1 MNNLLLNIGIIFGVI
16 VLVAIFGY
24 VTLIS
29 LFYRKVTQGKA
40 LVRTGYGNTRVAF
53 EGMWVIPLLHN
64 AETMEISLKQV
75 MISREGKEGL
85 ICKDNLRADIKVVFF
100 VRVNPTVDDV
110 KKVAQTIGCARASDH
125 ELLNLLFEAK
135 FSEALKTVGKKFDF
149 VELYNA
155 REKFREEIMNL
166 IGRDLNGY
174 VLDDCAID
182 FLEQTPIDFLNENNI
197 LDAEGIKKIR
207 ELTSHQI
214 TLANKIQRNKEKEI
228 KRQDVEAQEA
238 ILELNRQLSEKEEI
252 QKREVAS
259 VKAREEAEIK
269 RVQQE
274 ELTKSERARIARE
287 REIDIEE
294 QNKTRDVIVAQKS
307 KERTLA
313 VESEKVERD
322 RQLESTDRE
331 RIVAIAQIG
340 KEKAVEEEKKNIQD
354 VIRDRVVVERAV
366 VEEQEKIKDTSA
378 FAEAERSKK
387 VAILAAEQKAQEQL
401 VVKIKGAEAQKEAA
415 QLESQT
421 RLIVATAEREAVD
434 KDAEAKKI
442 MADAV
447 AEEHAALG
455 LAEARVLEAKA
466 HAKEKEG
473 FAEANVLRMKAEAE
487 AQGIQLKGEAQAD
500 ANQRLG
506 QTENAL
512 KSEQGKVEAEVTE
525 VKASA
530 VEKMGRSEATVIE
543 LKAVADAKG
552 VQAKA
557 EAMKQLDGVGKD
569 HEEFKLRLDMQKVVE
584 LARINVQ
591 KDVAA
596 SQAMVIAEA
605 LKSAN
610 IDIIGGEQEFFDRIT
625 RSVVSAK
632 YVDNLFEHS
641 STLNGLKNQL
651 IGDGSDNQ
659 FTGKLREFI
668 AQFKVSTDD
677 LKNLSMSALILKMM
691 AQTNDKSQRGVLQ
704 QLMGVV
710 ESLGISDKTADQAGI
725 S

>member
-1 MNNLLLNIGIIFGVI
+1 MNSLLTNIGIIFGIV

-24 VTLIS
+24 VALIS
-29 LFYRKVTQGKA
+29 LFYRKVLQGKA
-40 LVRTGYGNTRVAF
+40 LVRTGFGTTKVAF

-75 MISREGKEGL
+75 MINREGREGL

-110 KKVAQTIGCARASDH
+110 KKVAQTIGCERASDH
-125 ELLNLLFEAK
+125 EMLNNLFEAK
-135 FSEALKTVGKKFDF
+135 FSEALKTVGKQFDF

-174 VLDDCAID
+174 VLDDAAID

-214 TLANKIQRNKEKEI
+214 TLANNIQRNKEKEI

-238 ILELNRQLSEKEEI
+238 ILELNRQLTEKEEI
-252 QKREVAS
+252 QKREIAS
-259 VKAREEAEIK
+259 IRAREEAEIK
-269 RVQQE
+269 RIQQE

-287 REIDIEE
+287 REVDIEE
-294 QNKTRDVIVAQKS
+294 QNKVRDVIVAQKS

-313 VESEKVERD
+313 VENEKVERD
-322 RQLESTDRE
+322 RQLESTERE
-331 RIVAIAQIG
+331 RIVAIAQIA

-354 VIRDRVVVERAV
+354 VIRDRVAVERAV

-378 FAEAERSKK
+378 FAEAERVKK
-387 VAILAAEQKAQEQL
+387 VAILTAEKKAQEQL
-401 VVKIKGAEAQKEAA
+401 VEKIKGAEADKEAA
-415 QLESQT
+415 QLEAQK
-421 RLIVATAEREAVD
+421 RLIVANAEREAVD
-434 KDAEAKKI
+434 KDAESKKI
-442 MADAV
+442 MADAT
-447 AEEHAALG
+447 AEEHSSIG
-455 LAEARVLEAKA
+455 LAEARVMEAKA
-466 HAKEKEG
+466 QAREKEG
-473 FAEANVLRMKAEAE
+473 QSEANVLRMKAEAE

-500 ANQRLG
+500 ANRKLG
-506 QTENAL
+506 QTDNSL
-512 KSEQGKVEAEVTE
+512 RVEQGMADATVMEA
-525 VKASA
+525 KAQA
-530 VEKMGRSEATVIE
+530 VEKMGRSEASVIE
-543 LKAVADAKG
+543 MKAVADAKG

-569 HEEFKLRLDMQKVVE
+569 HEEFKLRLDVQKALE

-591 KDVAA
+591 KEVAA
-596 SQAMVIAEA
+596 AQAMVIAEA

-625 RSVVSAK
+625 RSVVHGK
-632 YVDNLFEHS
+632 YVDNLFQHS
-641 STLNGLKNQL
+641 STLTGLRDHL
-651 IGDGSDNQ
+651 LGDGPEGAFAGRLRDFVTQ
-659 FTGKLREFI
+659 FRVTSE
-668 AQFKVSTDD
+668 D
-677 LKNLSMSALILKMM
+677 LKNLSMTALIAKMM
-691 AQTNDKSQRGVLQ
+691 SQADKDQKGVLQ
-704 QLMGVV
+704 QLLGVV
-710 ESLGISDKTADQAGI
+710 ESLGIGDKTASQAGI